1 MLHEIKNFIK
11 SKGLTQSIYSTLQ
24 AKTVEYQYKR
34 IVQYY
39 KSKVRKPTKREKIII
54 DHKPIVFYMGC
65 DEMQDKSGFLQA
77 LGGITE
83 LSYFTK
89 ADGSYGSYSYG
100 VLNRK
105 KNILQ
110 NGDRLINLLGG
121 MEKKPDLLLMQS
133 WEWRIGLATL
143 QKIKKLYPS
152 MLIANIAMDDRHS
165 YWVYFSKKIGS
176 SGLIPALDHVFT
188 TSLEAVSWYEKEGC
202 TASFFPLASDTEIFH
217 PLSIPRIY
225 DVGFVGAKY
234 GVREEIIQHLTSEGI
249 NVKAYG
255 NGWRDGRLPLSD
267 TNKFYNQC
275 EIVLGVGTILG
286 SENFTSMKLRDFDV
300 PMSGSVY
307 ITHKNSDTEEIF
319 TEGKEAYYYETSS
332 ECADLVKKL
341 LSDEID
347 LSEVRACTLTK
358 ALDHTYI
365 KRVKEML
372 TQLNFNT

>member
-11 SKGLTQSIYSTLQ
+11 SKAVTQKIYN
-24 AKTVEYQYKR
+24 TVQTKIVEFQYHK
-34 IVQYY
+34 IVNYY
-39 KSKVRKPTKREKIII
+39 VLKNKKSPKPKIRVIT
-54 DHKPIVFYMGC
+54 HTPIVFYLGG

-77 LGGITE
+77 LANVTE

-89 ADGSYGSYSYG
+89 KDGSYGAYSYG

-110 NGDRLINLLGG
+110 NGDQLLNLLHD

-165 YWVYFSKKIGS
+165 YWVYLSKKIGS

-188 TSLEAVSWYEKEGC
+188 TSSEAVLWYEKEGC
-202 TASFFPLASDTEIFH
+202 NASFFPLASDAEVFH
-217 PLSIPRIY
+217 PLDIPRIY

-234 GVREEIIQHLTSEGI
+234 GVREEIIQHLVNAGI

-255 NGWRDGRLPLSD
+255 NGWSDGRLPLSD

-275 EIVLGVGTILG
+275 KIVLGVGTILG
-286 SENFTSMKLRDFDV
+286 SKNFTSMKLRDFDV
-300 PMSGSVY
+300 PMSGNVY
-307 ITHKNSDTEEIF
+307 LTNYNADTAKIFKDNEEILF
-319 TEGKEAYYYETSS
+319 YKDADDCLSIVS
-332 ECADLVKKL
+332 EKLRDEDVLVSIQRSTILKAQKNTY
-341 LSDEID
+341 S
-347 LSEVRACTLTK
+347 VR
-358 ALDHTYI
+358 I
-365 KRVKEML
+365 N
-372 TQLNFNT
+372 QILNTFWDQK